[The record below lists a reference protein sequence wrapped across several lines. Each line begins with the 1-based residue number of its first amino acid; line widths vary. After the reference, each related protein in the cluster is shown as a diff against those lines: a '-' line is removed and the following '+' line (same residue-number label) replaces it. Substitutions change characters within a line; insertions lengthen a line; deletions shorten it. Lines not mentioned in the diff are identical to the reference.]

1 MSLRRYFKPAN
12 KLPTAD
18 EQRSIKSLPCHLRSP
33 DGKRK
38 KFIRNWLQNRET
50 QTLNCAI
57 KTGPTVFGASPDAE
71 HQLGKFEK
79 VLNTV
84 EPPNKGHFGNESFV
98 LAIGCPYLRE
108 ISVIIINNNSRIIR
122 IIPF

>member
-38 KFIRNWLQNRET
+38 KFIRNWLQNHET
-50 QTLNCAI
+50 QTLKREAVRTLHVALKNG
-57 KTGPTVFGASPDAE
+57 TFLHV
-71 HQLGKFEK
+71 
-79 VLNTV
+79 
-84 EPPNKGHFGNESFV
+84 NE
-98 LAIGCPYLRE
+98 RQK
-108 ISVIIINNNSRIIR
+108 IR
-122 IIPF
+122 HYRARSTEE

>member
-38 KFIRNWLQNRET
+38 KIIRNWLQNHET

-57 KTGPTVFGASPDAE
+57 KTGPTVLPLLLLT
-71 HQLGKFEK
+71 HN
-79 VLNTV
+79 NTHAQQ
-84 EPPNKGHFGNESFV
+84 G
-98 LAIGCPYLRE
+98 LQ
-108 ISVIIINNNSRIIR
+108 
-122 IIPF
+122 